1 MTRLSDRLETNG
13 QTKKNQGFP
22 GGSVVKNLP
31 ANARDSDLIPCL
43 GRSYIPQSG
52 LACVPQLL
60 SLGSSTQESQLL
72 SPCAATTE
80 VLSPYSHALQQE
92 KPPQ

>member
-52 LACVPQLL
+52 LARLL